1 MNLTQ
6 KEEQARSKICL
17 VLDNIKTM
25 AELEETVI
33 ELSPFVGF
41 FKIGKETFTRLGIES
56 IKTVQK
62 HNANIFLDLK
72 YHDIPNTVKGAAS
85 AATELGVYMFNVHCL
100 GGKEMMRAAVEGA
113 KRIAEKHSIKKPK
126 IIGVT
131 LLTCID
137 EVILKNELLI
147 EKPLTEYVLHLAK
160 MAQQS
165 GLDGIVCSA
174 NDIDYLKPHF
184 DDEFMFVTPG
194 IKGVSTSAGADQK
207 RVSSPSG
214 AVKAGSSILVIGRA
228 ITNAK
233 SRKETA
239 YEILKDIEG
248 AL

>member
-1 MNLTQ
+1 ALDVDSL
-6 KEEQARSKICL
+6 EQATQIAKE
-17 VLDNIKTM
+17 IKDY
-25 AELEETVI
+25 
-33 ELSPFVGF
+33 VGI
-41 FKIGKETFTRLGIES
+41 FKIGSQLYSSEGHEVVKA
-56 IKTVQK
+56 IKK
-62 HNANIFLDLK
+62 IKGKIFLDLK

-174 NDIDYLKPHF
+174 NDIDFLKPHF